1 MVILTKKILVVGAGT
16 YQVPI
21 IRKAKELGLQVIAT
35 DYNPEA
41 EGFALCDNYEVL
53 DVKDKQGNLNIAR
66 KYKID
71 GVVSFATE
79 IAVKTVA
86 YVAKEMV
93 LPGVSVE
100 AAHNSTNKIQMRK
113 IFEENNL
120 PTVSFCEIS
129 SLETAFEAA
138 EKLGFPFVLKPAE
151 SSGSRGVTVITAK
164 NQISEAFTSA
174 QNHATEKLCI
184 AEAFFEGLEC
194 TIEGFSNKGE
204 HTILAVSEKKKLETK
219 YRVATE
225 LFYPPSFAKNIVNH
239 IKDVIN
245 EAVKALGIEIGSTHS
260 EVIVNLETEELII
273 VEVAARGGGFGI
285 SDKIIQYITGFDPVE
300 ALIKTAIGED
310 VSLETLTSNSAILK
324 FFTPTFESAILDKI
338 IIKPGLADVKNTE
351 IEFFIKEG
359 DVIPVLTTDGSRT
372 GSIISWAKTPE
383 EVKKQVQEVE
393 SLIEFKLS
401 PLPDSNSKKQKE

>member
-1 MVILTKKILVVGAGT
+1 MTKKILVVGAGT

-35 DYNPEA
+35 DFNPEA
-41 EGFALCDNYEVL
+41 EGFAFCDNYEVL

-120 PTVSFCEIS
+120 PTVSFCEVS

-151 SSGSRGVTVITAK
+151 SSGSRGVTVITAE
-164 NQISEAFTSA
+164 NQIPEAFTSA
-174 QNHATEKLCI
+174 QNHATEKKLCL

-204 HTILAVSEKKKLETK
+204 HTILAISEKKKPETK

-225 LFYPPSFAKNIVNH
+225 LFYPPSFAEHIVHH
-239 IKDVIN
+239 IEDVIN
-245 EAVKALGIEIGSTHS
+245 KAVEVLGIEIGSTHS

-310 VSLETLTSNSAILK
+310 VSLENLTLNSAILK
-324 FFTPTFESAILDKI
+324 FFTPTFESVILDKI
-338 IIKPGLADVKNTE
+338 ITKPGLADVKNTE

-359 DVIPVLTTDGSRT
+359 EIIPVLTTDGSRT

-383 EVKKQVQEVE
+383 EVKKQVQEAE

-401 PLPDSNSKKQKE
+401 PLPNSDSKK